1 MKNLI
6 LATASVLTLSMAG
19 MGIGHAANTSNYNS
33 ANMGQNPAAQA
44 QISPANSQTQNGP
57 VRLSRNQLKQLQQEL
72 KSAGLYKG
80 AVDGLMG
87 RQTKQAISQFQQQNG
102 LNPTGTLDQQTLAAI
117 GNGNQNSQMGTGTST
132 PTTAQPS
139 NGAGNLNSSQVPNNN
154 H

>member
-1 MKNLI
+1 MKNLV

-33 ANMGQNPAAQA
+33 ANMGRYRTAQA
-44 QISPANSQTQNGP
+44 QIPPANSQTENGP
-57 VRLSRNQLKQLQQEL
+57 VRLTRNQLKQLQQEL

-80 AVDGLMG
+80 AVDGRMG
-87 RQTKQAISQFQQQNG
+87 RETKQAISQFQQQNG
-102 LNPTGTLDQQTLAAI
+102 LNQTGMPDQQTLAAL
-117 GNGNQNSQMGTGTST
+117 NKDNQNNQMGTGTST

-139 NGAGNLNSSQVPNNN
+139 NGAGDLNSSQAPNK